1 MYLDAKIAF
10 LDAGTHLFKRGN
22 TAIYA
27 HKQTFRDE
35 HFTHSQTWI
44 HVYLLSGVVRHT
56 NTHIWSTYCMHLD
69 TEIHRFRHCIKYTS
83 VFELEHWSKH
93 VLKKFRV
100 SRSKNN
106 F

>member
-35 HFTHSQTWI
+35 HFTHLETDI
-44 HVYLLSGVVRHT
+44 
-56 NTHIWSTYCMHLD
+56 N
-69 TEIHRFRHCIKYTS
+69 
-83 VFELEHWSKH
+83 VFTVMS
-93 VLKKFRV
+93 
-100 SRSKNN
+100 S
-106 F
+106 